1 MAVYQNE
8 IGGSI
13 GALLRKIQEERERMP
28 HMVAPGAEAGA
39 PMREMVTSPL
49 QQVEA
54 PETARVVSIRPEIS
68 PVAPGGAP
76 QVVPPVAPVAGMP
89 SVVPPVAPR
98 APSPGGAP
106 APSAPAPGISAPS
119 LAPSARG
126 VVAGAGMGMPRTRA
140 TGMATRAKGEP
151 FDFSRFAGQEI
162 RQAPRTTYGGQPILR
177 TAAQAAPSL
186 FKGLATRILPTIERM
201 GGRVA
206 APLAAFGLAAGQLRR
221 APWLLQPGGMRAR
234 RG

>member
-68 PVAPGGAP
+68 PVAPGGTP

-89 SVVPPVAPR
+89 SAVPPVAPR

-106 APSAPAPGISAPS
+106 APSAPAPSAPAPGISAPS
-119 LAPSARG
+119 PAFTPSPVSAKTTGMVAAAPSYIQPFG
-126 VVAGAGMGMPRTRA
+126 TMRA
-140 TGMATRAKGEP
+140 
-151 FDFSRFAGQEI
+151 
-162 RQAPRTTYGGQPILR
+162 APRAMIGGQPILK
-177 TAAQAAPSL
+177 TAPTAAAPSL
-186 FKGLATRILPTIERM
+186 LRSLATRIFPTIIR
-201 GGRVA
+201 GVSPA
-206 APLAAFGLAAGQLRR
+206 LAAFGMGAGQLRK

-234 RG
+234 RI